1 MIYFFWQRS
10 ARQLIMAAK
19 MMRAQLFITVPFML
33 RMEHIG
39 HSHPIYAQ
47 VVQVVHIKKGS
58 ML

>member
-1 MIYFFWQRS
+1 
-10 ARQLIMAAK
+10 